1 MSESGTERETGNERG
16 KVTGSETGAAGR
28 PPTPILPPLP
38 YADWLPTKTTLHL
51 YCQIVGKVRLALMP
65 PLNHWWHV
73 TLYPSARGL
82 TTRSVP
88 DGRGGAFEIVLD
100 LVDHRLEIETS
111 RGDRRS
117 FPLAG
122 QPVADFHRQ
131 LFAALGELGVE
142 AAIDPRPFDMGV
154 ETPFAADREH
164 HAWDRDAIARFWR
177 VLLWS
182 TEVIERFAG
191 RFAGKATPVH
201 LFWHS
206 FDLAYT
212 RFSGRRAPEMPD
224 AGRVSREAYSHE
236 VVSFGFWPGDESLPE
251 PAYYSYVWPVP
262 EGVADRALRP
272 AAAEWSTR
280 TGSPQALL
288 RYAAVS
294 GAERPE
300 AALLEFLESAYAAQ
314 AEVAGWPVEELTRGG

>member
-1 MSESGTERETGNERG
+1 MASENETRGRTTTGTVSQGG
-16 KVTGSETGAAGR
+16 PALSE
-28 PPTPILPPLP
+28 LPALPELP
-38 YADWLPTKTTLHL
+38 YAEWLPTKTTLHL
-51 YCQIVGKVRLALMP
+51 FCQILGKVRLALMP

-73 TLYPSARGL
+73 TLYPSPRGL
-82 TTRSVP
+82 TTRTIP
-88 DGRGGAFEIVLD
+88 DGRGGAFEIHLD
-100 LVDHRLEIETS
+100 LVDHRLAVETS
-111 RGDRRS
+111 RGDHRS

-131 LFAALGELGVE
+131 LFAALAELGVE
-142 AAIDPRPFDMGV
+142 PRIDPRPFDMGV
-154 ETPFAADREH
+154 ETPFPADREH
-164 HAWDRDAIARFWR
+164 AAWDREALGRFR
-177 VLLWS
+177 QVLLWS
-182 TEVIERFAG
+182 TEVMERFAG

-212 RFSGRRAPEMPD
+212 RFSGRRAPAMPE

-262 EGVADRALRP
+262 EGVTERPLRP

-288 RYAAVS
+288 RYSAVR
-294 GAERPE
+294 GAGRPE
-300 AALLEFLESAYAAQ
+300 EALMEFLESAYLGQ
-314 AEVAGWPVEELTRGG
+314 AEAAGWAVEDLARAPG